1 MSANLLYLAGSCC
14 FAVGTLINVFLIL
27 GGDKPILVD
36 AGVRNAEVLTRLGI
50 QPTITEEHSLHSR
63 LAEHGVRVEDIAMV
77 AMTHLHVDH
86 AGLLDTFP
94 MSTPVVVNRRELGA
108 AFSGLQGL
116 LYAPEDLHH
125 VLDRTYTP
133 GALRILDL
141 EMSGPETL
149 APGIR
154 VQASGGHTD
163 GSLMVLVD
171 TDEGVA
177 CLCGDVLYGFEG
189 SVLEQLNQTNL
200 HEPQTSNNFTSSMV
214 QEKAAIKRVLN
225 AGALR
230 APTPLVL
237 GRGRRER
244 ADRRSRRGEHPRPSA
259 PHRARGR
266 ARGRGALTG
275 RTVLVRSSN
284 GRRRARPSPGPAAS
298 GSPV

>member
-1 MSANLLYLAGSCC
+1 MSLSIKVLNLADCEGDPAFKVRSRPE
-14 FAVGTLINVFLIL
+14 GTLSVDPINVFLIL
-27 GGDKPILVD
+27 GGDEPILVD
-36 AGVRNAEVLTRLGI
+36 AGVRNEEVLTRLGI
-50 QPTITEEHSLHSR
+50 QPTITKEHSLSAR
-63 LAEHGVRVEDIAMV
+63 LAEHGVEIEDIGMV
-77 AMTHLHVDH
+77 VMTHLHVDH
-86 AGLLDTFP
+86 AGLLDRFP
-94 MSTPVVVNRRELGA
+94 MSTPVVVNRRELGS

-133 GALRILDL
+133 GAMRILDL

-177 CLCGDVLYGFEG
+177 CLCGDVLYEFEG

-200 HEPQTSNNFTSSMV
+200 REPQTSNNFTSSMV

-225 AGALR
+225 AGRFVHPPHSYWGA
-230 APTPLVL
+230 VVENGQIV
-237 GRGRRER
+237 GRVEG
-244 ADRRSRRGEHPRPSA
+244 SI
-259 PHRARGR
+259 
-266 ARGRGALTG
+266 
-275 RTVLVRSSN
+275 
-284 GRRRARPSPGPAAS
+284 PGPVTPIEPGSGTAGAAA
-298 GSPV
+298 